1 MPLPPPTA
9 DRLRIHQRVVTYQG
23 FRRADGLWDIE
34 GRLVD
39 TKDQPFP
46 IHEDVRQPG
55 EAVHDLS
62 VRVTIDPR
70 MNVIDVV
77 WCADATPFP
86 GTCDAGM
93 PDYRKIIGLN
103 LFKGFVKAVKN
114 EFGGSGGCTHVTELL
129 MSMPTAAFQT
139 FAGQVKHEERGGD
152 EQSPP
157 YHLDRCHALRRDT
170 AVVRRLYP
178 RWYRSADTQPDETPE
193 KP

>member
-9 DRLRIHQRVVTYQG
+9 ARLRIHQRSITFQG
-23 FRRADGLWDIE
+23 FRRDDGLWDIE

-46 IHEDVRQPG
+46 ILEDVRQPG
-55 EAVHDLS
+55 EPVHDIS
-62 VRVTIDPR
+62 VRITIDTQ
-70 MNVIDVV
+70 MNVLDVA
-77 WCADATPFP
+77 WSADATPFP

-114 EFGGSGGCTHVTELL
+114 KFGERWGCTHATELL

-139 FAGQVKHEERGGD
+139 FAGQVKHEERGHGD
-152 EQSPP
+152 QVPF
-157 YHLDRCHALRRDT
+157 HLDRCHALRRDSP
-170 AVVRRLYP
+170 VVRHYYP
-178 RWYRSADTQPDETPE
+178 RWYLDPASECDELPTD
-193 KP
+193 K